1 MKYSSV
7 NFDKNFDVTDAT
19 GLKIKGTVMEFKR
32 NTSTYYDTL
41 KQDTSI
47 LWDLQLQYLIKV
59 LSHQYN
65 QCSIYIEITQFKNW
79 SISLWV
85 GH

>member
-7 NFDKNFDVTDAT
+7 NFDKNFDVTDAR

-32 NTSTYYDTL
+32 NTLTYYDTL

-47 LWDLQLQYLIKV
+47 LWDLQLCNI
-59 LSHQYN
+59 
-65 QCSIYIEITQFKNW
+65 W
-79 SISLWV
+79 
-85 GH
+85 